1 MSSPASGNS
10 IFGPSAVS
18 GAAPASAGTGPTST
32 GGAPATTVTPQKA
45 PGSAAKDA
53 PSSKSYTPTA
63 KDSLFML
70 TIVML
75 NENPV
80 NVDWDK
86 VAEELGF
93 KNAGVAKVCFCLL
106 SLALSPPLHTC
117 RPVWARV
124 CVLSGP
130 VSLHCGPVGVSSG
143 PVGLPSGPV
152 SLPSGPVSLPSGPVS
167 LPSGSISLPFRH
179 TPLPL
184 QTGQPPVQT
193 GHPPIQTPQ
202 HPAHSTYA
210 NPPSP
215 LIPPT

>member
-1 MSSPASGNS
+1 MSSPASGS
-10 IFGPSAVS
+10 SPFGPSAVS
-18 GAAPASAGTGPTST
+18 GAGAGPASTGAGPTSA
-32 GGAPATTVTPQKA
+32 GGAPAAATTPQKA

-93 KNAGVAKVCFCLL
+93 KNAGVAKVCSSLL
-106 SLALSPPLHTC
+106 FPALSPPLHTC
-117 RPVWARV
+117 RPVWAQV

-130 VSLHCGPVGVSSG
+130 VSLHCGPVGFSSG
-143 PVGLPSGPV
+143 PAGLPSGPV
-152 SLPSGPVSLPSGPVS
+152 SLPS
-167 LPSGSISLPFRH
+167 
-179 TPLPL
+179 
-184 QTGQPPVQT
+184 
-193 GHPPIQTPQ
+193 
-202 HPAHSTYA
+202 
-210 NPPSP
+210 
-215 LIPPT
+215 